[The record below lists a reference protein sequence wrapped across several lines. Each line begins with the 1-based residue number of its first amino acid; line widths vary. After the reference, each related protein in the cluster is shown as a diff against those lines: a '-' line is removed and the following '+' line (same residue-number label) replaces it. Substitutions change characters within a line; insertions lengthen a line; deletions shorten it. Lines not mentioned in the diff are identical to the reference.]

1 MDIVDQKGDRGW
13 EHAFAEGWGPRGAPT
28 PHICAHTQVTVRDGM
43 SVYDSL
49 DKALKVRGLN
59 QDCCVVYRLIKG

>member
-1 MDIVDQKGDRGW
+1 MLGTDRLS
-13 EHAFAEGWGPRGAPT
+13 
-28 PHICAHTQVTVRDGM
+28 AHTNAQVTVRDGM

>member
-1 MDIVDQKGDRGW
+1 M
-13 EHAFAEGWGPRGAPT
+13 ATAEGRNNWLGYLLGTEDPNLCT
-28 PHICAHTQVTVRDGM
+28 HTHTQVTVRDGM